1 MRGMLLIL
9 LMLACVAGSADA
21 RRHRYHLRYYY
32 DAVTPAETGRQSGPP
47 PASASPEPRAQS
59 GTHLV
64 PADWREEPADP
75 QLKGQRFVSPDGNA
89 SFIAYTVPADEDGIA
104 GHMKA
109 VAFGDGEQVTYLRGE
124 RTWIAVAGFKEG
136 RIFYRAAVL
145 ACGGDRWHHIA
156 FDYPA
161 SAKADMHGFVE
172 RASTTVRNS
181 DNSWCD
187 VPVSN
192 QGSGNQGSGN
202 QGSGDSN
209 Q

>member
-1 MRGMLLIL
+1 MRGILLIL
-9 LMLACVAGSADA
+9 LTLACAAGSADA
-21 RRHRYHLRYYY
+21 RRHRYHWRYY
-32 DAVTPAETGRQSGPP
+32 DAVMPADTARESE
-47 PASASPEPRAQS
+47 PAPARSASPEPRAES
-59 GTHLV
+59 RSRLV

-89 SFIAYTVPADEDGIA
+89 SFIAYTVPASDEDIA

-109 VAFGDGEQVTYLRGE
+109 VAFGDSEQVTYLRGE
-124 RTWIAVAGFKEG
+124 RTWIAVSGFKQG

-161 SAKADMHGFVE
+161 AAKPEMRDFVE

-181 DNSWCD
+181 ENSWCD

-192 QGSGNQGSGN
+192 Q
-202 QGSGDSN
+202 
-209 Q
+209 

>member
-1 MRGMLLIL
+1 MRGALLIL

-21 RRHRYHLRYYY
+21 RRHRQLLRYPY
-32 DAVTPAETGRQSGPP
+32 DAVRPIEPGTRPSSPQSEPGFAPNEAPDRRVQGGGRL
-47 PASASPEPRAQS
+47 A
-59 GTHLV
+59 

-75 QLKGQRFVSPDGNA
+75 ALKGQRFVSPDGNA
-89 SFIAYTVPADEDGIA
+89 WFLAYTVPAGEEGIA

-124 RTWIAVAGFKEG
+124 RTWIAVAGFKQN

-156 FDYPA
+156 FEYPA
-161 SAKADMHGFVE
+161 PAKAEMRPFID
-172 RASTTVRNS
+172 RAAATVRNS

-187 VPVSN
+187 VPVS
-192 QGSGNQGSGN
+192 S
-202 QGSGDSN
+202 DR
-209 Q
+209 

>member
-1 MRGMLLIL
+1 MRGALLIL
-9 LMLACVAGSADA
+9 LMLACAVGSADA
-21 RRHRYHLRYYY
+21 RRHRHHLRYY
-32 DAVTPAETGRQSGPP
+32 DAVTPAETGRQTE
-47 PASASPEPRAQS
+47 PAPVPGDPAQPRGQS
-59 GTHLV
+59 GSRLV

-75 QLKGQRFVSPDGNA
+75 QLKGQRYVSPDGNA
-89 SFIAYTVPADEDGIA
+89 SFIAYTVAAGEDGIP
-104 GHMKA
+104 GHLKA

-124 RTWIAVAGFKEG
+124 RTWIAVSGFKQG

-161 SAKADMHGFVE
+161 SVKGEMREFVE

-181 DNSWCD
+181 ENSWCD

-192 QGSGNQGSGN
+192 P
-202 QGSGDSN
+202 
-209 Q
+209 